1 MGTLGANKGALC
13 GAFAL
18 LMQTPVCRPYGEA
31 DFRVLSIGVLN
42 KDLKTACLEAL
53 KISRE
58 ACRDF
63 TLTRSWDN
71 SAKQFLGNVS
81 RIATDTFRRAA

>member
-1 MGTLGANKGALC
+1 MVG
-13 GAFAL
+13 
-18 LMQTPVCRPYGEA
+18 YEEA
-31 DFRVLSIGVLN
+31 DFRVLRLIAVAGVLH

-63 TLTRSWDN
+63 ALTRSWDN
-71 SAKQFLGNVS
+71 SARQFIANVS
-81 RIATDTFRRAA
+81 QVVTDTFKAKRAA